1 MLNCW
6 NLEPNARPSFSDL
19 VSLLSQF
26 LEAMVGYMDAV
37 AFEKQ
42 EDNSIVKLPSSENKT
57 NNSDDISSNICAET
71 VM

>member
-6 NLEPNARPSFSDL
+6 KLEPNARPTFSDL

-26 LEAMVGYMDAV
+26 LEAMVGYMDAF

-42 EDNSIVKLPSSENKT
+42 EDKSSIVKVPSTKNISE
-57 NNSDDISSNICAET
+57 DISSDICAET